1 MCVVEE
7 PRKKSRFH
15 GAPLSSFFSVEKTFF
30 LTRLI
35 SLLSSIQGS
44 LLPQE
49 AAKKSADKQRAKKM
63 ARTPGYLSSKKQ
75 QTPTLVLWW
84 SLLNRRTYRVGMI
97 PYSSALKIVKNIDLN
112 FSYKNCNLRASFT
125 VIHLNFNAKNLL
137 QRWKMDLFIK
147 YFLVL
152 YKYYYAK
159 ILTESK
165 KIVIFQSNS

>member
-75 QTPTLVLWW
+75 QTPTLVLLWW
-84 SLLNRRTYRVGMI
+84 SLLNRRTYRVGMK
-97 PYSSALKIVKNIDLN
+97 PYSSALFCENCQKIDLN
-112 FSYKNCNLRASFT
+112 FSYLKLQFT
-125 VIHLNFNAKNLL
+125 RFKYHIWFLILKPVTQVQNGPFYLL
-137 QRWKMDLFIK
+137 IISPL
-147 YFLVL
+147 
-152 YKYYYAK
+152 
-159 ILTESK
+159 
-165 KIVIFQSNS
+165 